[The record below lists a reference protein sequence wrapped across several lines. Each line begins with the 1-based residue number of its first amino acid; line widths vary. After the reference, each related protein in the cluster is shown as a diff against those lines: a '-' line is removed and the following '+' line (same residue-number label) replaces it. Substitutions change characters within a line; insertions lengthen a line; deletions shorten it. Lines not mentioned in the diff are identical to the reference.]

1 MPDPVKD
8 LKHEEGPFTLTGFGY
23 KNDFFSNYEELTE
36 LQVPYVELLQEEDVK
51 DLFKAEKVI
60 VLFLIQMNKNKM

>member
-8 LKHEEGPFTLTGFGY
+8 LKHESGPFTVAGFGY
-23 KNDFFSNYEELTE
+23 TNDFFSNYEELTG

-51 DLFKAEKVI
+51 DLYKAEKVI
-60 VLFLIQMNKNKM
+60 LK